1 MLLKKSVYLAATIV
15 LFFCGCQGQNKTLY
29 VSPEELSENFEEHSD
44 KIWDL
49 VAYTNDALK
58 DYCGI
63 QLIIKDSIVTE
74 LYVYNFLWMGTKN
87 PKQKDFDKLL
97 HIVGF
102 NDNTIKTIVRK
113 LIESNCRSI
122 ELMKDDGWYIKVLYK
137 ADERCGYYYRLFRE
151 DESDA
156 SIQKMIDEE
165 PILIPYSNRVLFEYN
180 PYKNNMDPTFPGRE
194 EYLRN
199 YSTLKK

>member
-1 MLLKKSVYLAATIV
+1 
-15 LFFCGCQGQNKTLY
+15 
-29 VSPEELSENFEEHSD
+29 
-44 KIWDL
+44 
-49 VAYTNDALK
+49 
-58 DYCGI
+58 
-63 QLIIKDSIVTE
+63 
-74 LYVYNFLWMGTKN
+74 
-87 PKQKDFDKLL
+87 
-97 HIVGF
+97 
-102 NDNTIKTIVRK
+102 
-113 LIESNCRSI
+113 
-122 ELMKDDGWYIKVLYK
+122 MKDDGWYIKVLYK

-165 PILIPYSNRVLFEYN
+165 PILIPYSNSVLFEYN